1 VIAVAFERETSSVPA
16 HIAAPRT
23 GWLRSAIIALL
34 ALCAAPTP
42 SFAEKLVVA
51 EGAHIIGYSPVYIAQ
66 DQGYFKDA
74 GLEVEIVL
82 SHGSAQ
88 AVAAAVGGSADLTLA
103 TASDMLN
110 AVAHGRQLR
119 MILGITNQPQLLLTV
134 SPKLL
139 EKANVTPASPVADR
153 ARALKGARLGIS
165 TPGSMTDE
173 VLRTILKIGGL
184 DPDRDVSIIAMG
196 GDGAPMLA
204 ALQHGNIDGF
214 VLSPPAGNEAQAK
227 KYGAILVNLMAGD
240 VDKYRSM
247 LFQIGAAVPSTL
259 EKRKPALTAFLRA
272 IARAQELIAKHPDEA
287 EASARKAFP
296 SIDPDVFNAAFS
308 AAAPSFL
315 PNPSIPVASLEKAI
329 AFSPLAGKASA
340 ADVLDE
346 GPARDAMTAVGSTG
360 TK

>member
-1 VIAVAFERETSSVPA
+1 MGSV
-16 HIAAPRT
+16 
-23 GWLRSAIIALL
+23 IIALL
-34 ALCAAPTP
+34 ALCAAPNQ
-42 SFAEKLVVA
+42 SFAERLVVA
-51 EGAHIIGYSPVYIAQ
+51 EGAHIIGYAPAYIAQ

-74 GLEVEIVL
+74 GLDVDIVL

-88 AVAAAVGGSADLTLA
+88 AVAAVVGGSADLTLA
-103 TASDMLN
+103 TASDVLN

-139 EKANVTPASPVADR
+139 EKEHVTPASPVADR
-153 ARALKGARLGIS
+153 ARALKGARIAIS

-214 VLSPPAGNEAQAK
+214 VFSPPAGNEAQAK
-227 KYGAILVNLMAGD
+227 NYGTILVNLMAGD
-240 VDKYRSM
+240 VDKYRGM
-247 LFQIGAAVPSTL
+247 LFQIGAVAPAIL

-272 IARAQELIAKHPDEA
+272 IARAQDLIAKHPDQGEA
-287 EASARKAFP
+287 LARKSFP
-296 SIDPDVFNAAFS
+296 NIDPEVFKAAFT
-308 AAAPSFL
+308 AALPSFL
-315 PNPSIPVASLEKAI
+315 PNPSIPASGLEKAI
-329 AFSPLAGKASA
+329 AFSPLAGKTSA
-340 ADVLDE
+340 ADLVDE
-346 GPARDAMTAVGSTG
+346 APAHDAMTPAGGTG
-360 TK
+360 PK

>member
-1 VIAVAFERETSSVPA
+1 MPTQT
-16 HIAAPRT
+16 AAPWIGRVS
-23 GWLRSAIIALL
+23 SAIIALI
-34 ALCAAPTP
+34 ALCAVPTH

-51 EGAHIIGYSPVYIAQ
+51 EGAHIIGYAPAYIAQ

-74 GLEVEIVL
+74 GLDVDIVL

-103 TASDMLN
+103 TAPDVLN

-119 MILGITNQPQLLLTV
+119 MILGITDQPQLLLTV
-134 SPKLL
+134 STKLL

-153 ARALKGARLGIS
+153 ARALKGARIGIS

-204 ALQHGNIDGF
+204 ALQHGNIDAF
-214 VLSPPAGNEAQAK
+214 VFSPPAGNEAQAK
-227 KYGAILVNLMAGD
+227 QFGTILVNLMAGD
-240 VDKYRSM
+240 IDKYRGM
-247 LFQIGAAVPSTL
+247 LFQIGAAAPNIL
-259 EKRKPALTAFLRA
+259 EKRKPALTAFLRG
-272 IARAQELIAKHPDEA
+272 IARAQELIAQHPDQA

-296 SIDPDVFNAAFS
+296 NIDPDVFKAAF
-308 AAAPSFL
+308 AAASPSFL
-315 PNPSIPVASLEKAI
+315 SNPSIPVSGLEKAI
-329 AFSPLAGKASA
+329 ASSPLAGKTSA
-340 ADVLDE
+340 ADVVDE
-346 GPARDAMTAVGSTG
+346 TPARDAMMEAGGAG